1 MTDTVTEFFAA
12 RRSLR
17 DFRPDP
23 VPGEL
28 VERIIS
34 DALLAPSW
42 SNTRPYRVAIATG
55 HIRDEI
61 SAELSARWDKLGA
74 IRFGSFRH
82 KVGAVVSGKAFPR
95 SDFRVPLTN
104 PGDLQPR
111 RVALARKLFHHVGL
125 ERGDGAGRQREIGRN
140 FDFFGAPVALFV
152 FARSRMGV
160 YSSLDAGFF
169 AENLL
174 LSAANRGVGAC
185 AQGFLAVW
193 SQPVRKR
200 FDIPRGYKLLF
211 GISLGYPTDAPVND
225 FRPPETSVED
235 IVLSPSQM
243 KGPS

>member
-1 MTDTVTEFFAA
+1 MSDRVTEFFAA

-23 VPGEL
+23 VPEIL
-28 VERIIS
+28 IDQVLS

-42 SNTRPYRVAIATG
+42 SNTRPYKVAIAIGET
-55 HIRDEI
+55 RDAI
-61 SAELSARWDKLGA
+61 SRDLSAHWDKLGA
-74 IRFGSFRH
+74 LRFGG
-82 KVGAVVSGKAFPR
+82 VGQKLSALVSGKAFPR

-104 PGDLQPR
+104 PSDLQPR
-111 RVALARKLFHHVGL
+111 RVALARSLFTHVGL
-125 ERGDGAGRQREIGRN
+125 ERGDGPGRQREIGRN

-160 YSSLDAGFF
+160 YSALDAGFF

-174 LSAANRGVGAC
+174 LSAANRGLGAC

-193 SQPVRKR
+193 SGPVRKH

-211 GISLGYPTDAPVND
+211 GISLGYPTDAPVNS
-225 FRPPETSVED
+225 FRPPETTLSDV
-235 IVLSPSQM
+235 VLDPRTE
-243 KGPS
+243 KGHG